1 MKKILI
7 VDDRLEVRRLVEI
20 TLSVENYR
28 IIQAESG
35 REAINIVKAEKPDL
49 IIMDI
54 SMPGEIDGL
63 EATRIL
69 KNDPETKGC
78 LIILLTAKGQK
89 NDRKRGITA
98 GADDYFVKPFSPLE
112 LIQKVEEVLG
122 IAWVASEVGGRKSEV
137 RGQRSEKQ
145 QPNIP
150 EPLNPE
156 P

>member
-7 VDDRLEVRRLVEI
+7 VDDQLDIRRLVEI

-35 REAINIVKAEKPDL
+35 QEAINIVKAEKPDL

-54 SMPGEIDGL
+54 AMPGVIDGL

-78 LIILLTAKGQK
+78 LIILLTAKGQG
-89 NDRKRGITA
+89 NDKKRGFTA

-112 LIQKVEEVLG
+112 LIQKVEEVL
-122 IAWVASEVGGRKSEV
+122 R
-137 RGQRSEKQ
+137 
-145 QPNIP
+145 
-150 EPLNPE
+150 
-156 P
+156 

>member
-7 VDDRLEVRRLVEI
+7 VDDQLDIRRLVEI

-122 IAWVASEVGGRKSEV
+122 IAE
-137 RGQRSEKQ
+137 
-145 QPNIP
+145 
-150 EPLNPE
+150 
-156 P
+156 

>member
-69 KNDPETKGC
+69 KNDPGSMLDVHF
-78 LIILLTAKGQK
+78 LIYSIFIFQNNSVWYKCNL
-89 NDRKRGITA
+89 
-98 GADDYFVKPFSPLE
+98 
-112 LIQKVEEVLG
+112 
-122 IAWVASEVGGRKSEV
+122 
-137 RGQRSEKQ
+137 
-145 QPNIP
+145 
-150 EPLNPE
+150 
-156 P
+156 